1 MWFLA
6 YFLLHLIVYTLIRVE
21 FLVWN
26 WASLKALTSEQ
37 LFTAFAHGLRFDLA
51 AVALTQGLCFLAVLW
66 VAEKK
71 LTRNIFLW
79 AFALLNAAFFVVNTA
94 DVELYNFTAR
104 RFSAHSFFLVQDGNV
119 SNLILPYIPLATAS
133 AVIVFG
139 YLYLAFKMISKFKFE
154 AGLVKKALASFIV
167 LVLSVL
173 AARGGFQHK
182 PLTYVDAKLFDNSY
196 ANNLVLN
203 STFTILKSASKTS
216 LERVEHYSQDE
227 MLALLNQRGEVN
239 VPIAKDL
246 RPNIVILILEGF
258 SEEYSQLKSPEVM
271 PYLNSLRAQSA
282 DFKNAYANGRRSIE
296 GVAAILSGIPALM
309 EEPFINSEFSA
320 NQIIG
325 LGTLLEGLGYS
336 THFFHAA
343 NKGSM
348 HFDSFTKSVGVS
360 NYYGRQDYPNAK
372 DDDGTWGIFDEPFL
386 NWTCETL
393 NSTAAQKPFF
403 ASMFTLSSHQPFK
416 LPAEYESKF
425 TAAGL
430 PILKTIQYTDFAVE
444 KFMNCAKQKE
454 WFKNTIF
461 IFTADHTGPELELNS
476 NFVSRY
482 KVPLFIYAPAFDW
495 VKKIN
500 TKQPAQQID
509 ILPTLLDVLSVE
521 QKNVN
526 YLSRSLLRD
535 GPKVIALYSD
545 GQYELVGDVT
555 NREKQLKAV
564 QQYFSQGLYDNRLYY
579 PIK

>member
-26 WASLKALTSEQ
+26 WVSLKALTPEQ
-37 LFTAFAHGLRFDLA
+37 LLSAFIHGLRFDLA
-51 AVALTQGLCFLAVLW
+51 ATALTLGLCFLAVVW

-71 LTRNIFLW
+71 LWRSLLLW
-79 AFALLNAAFFVVNTA
+79 FFALLNAAFLVVNTA

-104 RFSAHSFFLVQDGNV
+104 RFTAHSFFLVQDGNF
-119 SNLILPYIPLATAS
+119 SNLILPYVPLATAS
-133 AVIVFG
+133 AVIIFG
-139 YLYLAFKMISKFKFE
+139 YIFLAFKMIGKFKFE
-154 AGLVKKALASFIV
+154 AGLLKKSLASFIV
-167 LVLSVL
+167 IALSVL
-173 AARGGFQHK
+173 AARGGLQHK
-182 PLTYVDAKLFDNSY
+182 PLSFVDAKLFDNSY

-203 STFTILKSASKTS
+203 STFTILKSASKKS
-216 LERVEHYSQDE
+216 LVRVHHFEQDE
-227 MLALLNQRGEVN
+227 MLALLNNQGELKLPLQKN
-239 VPIAKDL
+239 L
-246 RPNIVILILEGF
+246 RPNIVIMILEGF
-258 SEEYSQLKSPEVM
+258 SEEYSQLKDPEVM
-271 PYLNSLRAQSA
+271 PYLNSLRLQSA

-320 NQIIG
+320 NQVIG
-325 LGTLLEGLGYS
+325 LGTLMQGLGYTTS
-336 THFFHAA
+336 FFHAA

-348 HFDSFTKSVGVS
+348 HFDSFTKSVGVE

-386 NWTCETL
+386 KWTCETL
-393 NSTAAQKPFF
+393 TASLRKPFF
-403 ASMFTLSSHQPFK
+403 TTVFTLSSHQPFK

-425 TAAGL
+425 TAGGL

-444 KFMNCAKQKE
+444 KFMNCAQQKD

-461 IFTADHTGPELELNS
+461 IFTADHTGPELNANS
-476 NFVSRY
+476 DFVSRY
-482 KVPLFIYAPAFDW
+482 KVPLFIYAPQFDW
-495 VKKIN
+495 IKKIN
-500 TKQPAQQID
+500 TNQPAQQID

-521 QKNVN
+521 YKNIN

-535 GPKVIALYSD
+535 GPKIIPLYSD
-545 GQYELVGDVT
+545 GQYELVGNVT
-555 NREKQLKAV
+555 EREKQLKAV

-579 PIK
+579 PSK

>member
-37 LFTAFAHGLRFDLA
+37 LLTAFLHGLRFDLSA
-51 AVALTQGLCFLAVLW
+51 TVLTLGLCFLAVVW

-71 LTRNIFLW
+71 LIRQLFLW

-104 RFSAHSFFLVQDGNV
+104 RFTAHSFFLVQDGNV
-119 SNLILPYIPLATAS
+119 SNLILPYIPLAMAS

-139 YLYLAFKMISKFKFE
+139 YLFLAFKMISKFKFE
-154 AGLVKKALASFIV
+154 ANAAKKSVASIV
-167 LVLSVL
+167 VIILSVV
-173 AARGGFQHK
+173 ASRGGFQHK

-203 STFTILKSASKTS
+203 STFTILKSASKKS
-216 LERVEHYSQDE
+216 LERVQHYNPEE
-227 MLALLNQRGEVN
+227 MLALLNTRTEIKI
-239 VPIAKDL
+239 PIEKDL

-258 SEEYSQLKSPEVM
+258 SEEYSKLKDPEVM
-271 PYLNSLRAQSA
+271 PYLNSLRLQSA

-309 EEPFINSEFSA
+309 EEPFVNSEFSA

-348 HFDSFTKSVGVS
+348 HFDSFTKSVGIN
-360 NYYGRQDYPNAK
+360 NYYGRQDYPNTK

-393 NSTAAQKPFF
+393 TTTAQKPFF
-403 ASMFTLSSHQPFK
+403 TSVFTLSSHQPFK
-416 LPAEYESKF
+416 LPTEYENKF
-425 TAAGL
+425 TATGL
-430 PILKTIQYTDFAVE
+430 PILKTIQYTDFAIE
-444 KFMNCAKQKE
+444 KFMNCAKKKE
-454 WFKNTIF
+454 WYKDTIF

-476 NFVSRY
+476 DFTSRY
-482 KVPLFIYAPAFDW
+482 RVPLFIYAPSFDW

-500 TKQPAQQID
+500 TNQPAQQID
-509 ILPTLLDVLSVE
+509 ILPTLLDVLGVE

-535 GPKVIALYSD
+535 GPKVIGLYSD
-545 GQYELVGDVT
+545 GQYELVGDIT
-555 NREKQLKAV
+555 DSEKQLKAI

-579 PIK
+579 PTK

>member
-6 YFLLHLIVYTLIRVE
+6 YFLLHLIVYMLIRIE

-26 WASLKALTSEQ
+26 WAAFKALTSEQ
-37 LFTAFAHGLRFDLA
+37 MLTAFMNGLRFDLA
-51 AVALTQGLCFLAVLW
+51 AVALTQGLCFLAVVW

-71 LTRNIFLW
+71 LWRNLLLW
-79 AFALLNAAFFVVNTA
+79 FFALLSAAFFVVNTA

-104 RFSAHSFFLVQDGNV
+104 RFTAHSFFLVQDGNV

-133 AVIVFG
+133 ALIVLG
-139 YLYLAFKMISKFKFE
+139 YLFLSFKMIGKFKFE
-154 AGLVKKALASFIV
+154 AGLLKKFLASFIV
-167 LVLSVL
+167 IVLSVL
-173 AARGGFQHK
+173 AARGGVQHK
-182 PLTYVDAKLFDNSY
+182 PLTFVDAKLFDNSY

-203 STFTILKSASKTS
+203 STFTILKSASKKS
-216 LERVEHYSQDE
+216 LERVHHFEQAE
-227 MLALLNQRGEVN
+227 MLAQLNSQGEVKLSLE
-239 VPIAKDL
+239 KDL
-246 RPNIVILILEGF
+246 RPNIVIMILEGF
-258 SEEYSQLKSPEVM
+258 SEEYSQLKDPEVM
-271 PYLNSLRAQSA
+271 PYLNSLRLQSA

-320 NQIIG
+320 NQVIG
-325 LGTLLEGLGYS
+325 LGTLLKGLGYS
-336 THFFHAA
+336 TSFFHAA

-348 HFDSFTKSVGVS
+348 HFDSFTKSVGVE

-393 NSTAAQKPFF
+393 TASVQKPFF
-403 ASMFTLSSHQPFK
+403 TTIFTLSSHQPFK

-425 TAAGL
+425 TASGL
-430 PILKTIQYTDFAVE
+430 PILKTIQYTDFSVE
-444 KFMNCAKQKE
+444 KFMNCAQQKE

-461 IFTADHTGPELELNS
+461 IFTADHTGPELTTNS
-476 NFVSRY
+476 GFVSRH
-482 KVPLFIYAPAFDW
+482 KVPLFIYAPQFDW
-495 VKKIN
+495 IKKIN
-500 TKQPAQQID
+500 TSQPAQQID

-521 QKNVN
+521 QKNIN

-535 GPKVIALYSD
+535 GPKLIALYSD
-545 GQYELVGDVT
+545 GHYELVGDVT
-555 NREKQLKAV
+555 DREKQLKAA

-579 PIK
+579 PTK